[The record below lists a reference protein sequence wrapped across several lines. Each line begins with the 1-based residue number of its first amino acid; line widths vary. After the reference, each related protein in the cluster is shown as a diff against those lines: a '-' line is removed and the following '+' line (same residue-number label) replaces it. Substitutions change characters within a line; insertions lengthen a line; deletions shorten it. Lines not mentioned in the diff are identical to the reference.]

1 MAVEVDVPD
10 VEVTLTTLNT
20 AQLLEQQSAQYPDK
34 EAVVSK
40 WQGVNMTYETLYK
53 TTREIAA
60 NLLRHGVRPG
70 DRVVVLAGN
79 SIEYVQLF
87 FAASAIG
94 VVFSIINPT
103 FTPDEIVPT
112 IEFVEPTAVFVAHRI
127 GYRKYGPLIASIAK
141 KRRSSSLVVQLGST
155 PTVEG
160 VRSWEDF
167 LHPEGGAVRDHSIVA
182 SYWGKSKATD
192 PMCIQFTS
200 GTTGARKAAM
210 LSHNNLLNNA
220 LFVGHRL
227 GLTSDD
233 KILCCSPVF
242 HCFGLVCGVLAAII
256 YGGTAVLPSDVFVA
270 EASLRALSEDQC
282 SVVHAVAAM
291 FQTMLDHPETPKH
304 APLVRLRTGIIAGS
318 SLSPTLL
325 ARLEEIF
332 GFTGLAYGYGM
343 TELSCIVFLTDP
355 YKTSLVHEHTSVG
368 KVMPLTAA
376 KAVDEN
382 LNTLPPGSA
391 GELLVSGYLVFQ
403 GYYRNPEKTA
413 EALVRDDQGRI
424 WLRTGDLVTIDEAG
438 RCTITGRVKDMIKR
452 GGENI
457 FPGDIEPVIESHPD
471 ITACAVVGAPDPYWG
486 EIIVAFIQATK
497 EARCGPTLQKK
508 AIKLWLRNQLAPH
521 KVPEHFFVLG
531 TGGGVPDKMP
541 INATGKVL
549 KRELRDIA
557 SDLLKGKTG
566 LMIDHR

>member
-1 MAVEVDVPD
+1 MAIGIEVQPPA
-10 VEVTLTTLNT
+10 EFEITLTTLNT
-20 AQLLEQQSAQYPDK
+20 AQLLEQQYGQYPNK
-34 EAVVSK
+34 EAILSK
-40 WQGVNMTYETLYK
+40 WQGVSLTYEILYK

-79 SIEYVQLF
+79 SLEYVQLF
-87 FAASAIG
+87 FAVSAIG
-94 VVFSIINPT
+94 AVFTIINPT
-103 FTPDEIVPT
+103 FTTDEIVPT
-112 IEFVEPTAVFVAHRI
+112 IEFVEPTAIFVVDRI
-127 GYRKYGPLIASIAK
+127 GYRKYGPLIADIAK
-141 KRRSSSLVVQLGST
+141 RRRATSLIVQLGSS

-160 VRSWEDF
+160 VRSWEEF
-167 LHPEGGAVRDHSIVA
+167 LRPESEGGAVQNPTLVA
-182 SYWGKSKATD
+182 SYWGKSHPND

-210 LSHNNLLNNA
+210 LSHSNLLNNA

-227 GLTSDD
+227 RLTSYD

-256 YGGTAVLPSDVFVA
+256 YGGTAVLPSDVFIA
-270 EASLRALSEDQC
+270 EASLRALSEGQC
-282 SVVHAVAAM
+282 TIVHAVAAM
-291 FQTMLDHPETPKH
+291 FQAMLDHPDVGKH
-304 APLVRLRTGIIAGS
+304 APHVRLRTGIIAGS

-325 ARLEEIF
+325 ARLGNVF

-355 YKTSLVHEHTSVG
+355 SEVSLVKEHTSVG
-368 KVMPLTAA
+368 KVMPLTAS
-376 KAVDEN
+376 KVVDES
-382 LNTLPPGSA
+382 LNTLQPGTA

-403 GYYRNPEKTA
+403 GYYKNPAKTA
-413 EALVRDDQGRI
+413 EALVKDSEGRV

-457 FPGDIEPVIESHPD
+457 FPGDIEPILESHSD
-471 ITACAVVGAPDPYWG
+471 ITACAVVGVPDAYWG
-486 EIIVAFIQATK
+486 EIIVAFIQGTK

-508 AIKLWLRNQLAPH
+508 ALKLWLRHRLAPH

-531 TGGGVPDKMP
+531 SGGDIPDEMP

-557 SDLLKGKTG
+557 SRSFQGPAK
-566 LMIDHR
+566 

>member
-1 MAVEVDVPD
+1 MAIEVD
-10 VEVTLTTLNT
+10 VTLTTLNT
-20 AQLLEQQSAQYPDK
+20 AQLLEQQRLRYPDK
-34 EAVVSK
+34 EAVLSK
-40 WQGVNMTYETLYK
+40 WQGASLTYETLNK
-53 TTREIAA
+53 SAREIAA
-60 NLLRHGVRPG
+60 SLLRHGVRPG

-94 VVFSIINPT
+94 AVFTIINPT
-103 FTPDEIVPT
+103 FTPEEILPT
-112 IEFVEPTAVFVAHRI
+112 IEFVEPKAIFVADRI
-127 GYRKYGPLIASIAK
+127 GYRKYGPLIADIAK
-141 KRRSSSLVVQLGST
+141 ARRASSLVVRLGSAA
-155 PTVEG
+155 VFEG
-160 VRSWEDF
+160 VHTWEEF
-167 LHPEGGAVRDHSIVA
+167 LQPGGAVQDPNLVA
-182 SYWGKSKATD
+182 SYWGMPGSND

-210 LSHNNLLNNA
+210 LSHSNLLNNA
-220 LFVGHRL
+220 LLVGHRL
-227 GLTSDD
+227 RFTPDD
-233 KILCCSPVF
+233 KILCCSPIF

-291 FQTMLDHPETPKH
+291 FQAMLDHPNTAEH
-304 APLVRLRTGIIAGS
+304 APNVRLRTGIIAGS
-318 SLSPTLL
+318 SLSRALL
-325 ARLEEIF
+325 SRLKEVF

-355 YKTSLVHEHTSVG
+355 EKVSLVDEHTSVG
-368 KVMPLTAA
+368 LPMPLTSA
-376 KAVDEN
+376 KVVDEN
-382 LNTLPPGSA
+382 LQILPPGSA

-413 EALVRDDQGRI
+413 ETLVKDNHGKV
-424 WLRTGDLVTIDEAG
+424 WLRTGDLVTIDESG

-457 FPGDIEPVIESHPD
+457 FPGDIEPVLESHPD
-471 ITACAVVGAPDPYWG
+471 ITGCAVVGVPDSYWG
-486 EIIVAFIQATK
+486 EVIVAFIQATK
-497 EARCGPTLQKK
+497 EASSVPALQKK
-508 AIKLWLRNQLAPH
+508 AIRLWLRNRLAPH

-531 TGGGVPDKMP
+531 SGEGIPDEMP

-549 KRELRDIA
+549 KRDLRDIA
-557 SDLLKGKTG
+557 TRLLTG
-566 LMIDHR
+566 NTI